1 VAHWSLVRLRRRNRV
16 GTEAASGVGHG
27 EAAKLPDYML
37 DFDSWRRHR
46 AETASAPTDRSATTV
61 PGVEDALEAQ
71 EERQANAPP
80 IPRDI

>member
-1 VAHWSLVRLRRRNRV
+1 MAHWSLVRLRRRNRV

-27 EAAKLPDYML
+27 DAAKLPDYML
-37 DFDSWRRHR
+37 DFESWRRHR
-46 AETASAPTDRSATTV
+46 AETAAAPTDPSATTV

-71 EERQANAPP
+71 EQPHANAPP